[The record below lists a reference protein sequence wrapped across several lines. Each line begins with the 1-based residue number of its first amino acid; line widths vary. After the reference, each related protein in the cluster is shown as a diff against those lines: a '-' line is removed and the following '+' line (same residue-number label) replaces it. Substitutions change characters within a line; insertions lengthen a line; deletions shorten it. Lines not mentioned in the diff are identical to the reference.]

1 MLDLPRLLLQLVVV
15 LAAARACGW
24 LARRVG
30 QPRVIGE
37 MVAGLALGPSVF
49 GAVAPSV
56 SAHVFPPDGL
66 APLAAVAQLGVL
78 LFLLVVGLRLDHSVL
93 RLRAGVAIAT
103 SHASIAVPFA
113 LGAAIAP
120 LLPRELAGAQV
131 SGLAFALFLGA
142 SMSVTAFPVLARI
155 LEERRLTGTRLG
167 SLALAAAA
175 VDDVSAWT
183 ILAGVVAVARAG
195 ATGDAT
201 AAMLRTVGLTA
212 LVVGAAIA
220 LRPLLRRL
228 LLRDGG
234 HVGAEQVALIV
245 LLALSMALAT
255 EYAGVHALFGAF
267 LAGALVPRD
276 AGIAAALAARMEEL
290 VVTALLPAFFAYAGL
305 RASVALIDGAA
316 LWAIWGLLMLVAVAG
331 KLGGSSIAA
340 RLAGLP
346 WDEALGLGILMN
358 TRGLMELVILSIGLD
373 VGAISPTLYAMMV
386 LMALATTIM
395 TAPLLALVERHT
407 RTATSARLDAAAG

>member
-1 MLDLPRLLLQLVVV
+1 MLDLARLLLQLVVV
-15 LAAARACGW
+15 LSAARACGW

-49 GAVAPSV
+49 GAVAPAL
-56 SAHVFPPDGL
+56 SARVFPTDGL
-66 APLAAVAQLGVL
+66 TALAAVAQLGVL
-78 LFLLVVGLRLDHSVL
+78 LFLLVVGLRLDLSVL
-93 RLRAGVAIAT
+93 RQRAGAAVAT

-113 LGAAIAP
+113 LGAALAP
-120 LLPRELAGAQV
+120 LLPRELAGPHV
-131 SGLAFALFLGA
+131 SGVAFALFLGA

-195 ATGDAT
+195 ASGDPT
-201 AAMLRTVGLTA
+201 AAVLRTLGLTA

-220 LRPLLRRL
+220 LRPLLRRW
-228 LLRDGG
+228 LLRHGG
-234 HVGAEQVALIV
+234 QVGSEQVALVV
-245 LLALSMALAT
+245 LLALGTALAT

-267 LAGALVPRD
+267 LAGALVPRE
-276 AGIAAALAARMEEL
+276 AGVAAALAARMEEL

-331 KLGGSSIAA
+331 KLGGSSVAA

-395 TAPLLALVERHT
+395 TAPLLALVERRT
-407 RTATSARLDAAAG
+407 RTSAAARLDAAAG

>member
-1 MLDLPRLLLQLVVV
+1 MLDLARLLLQLVVV
-15 LAAARACGW
+15 LAAARSCGW

-49 GAVAPSV
+49 GAVAPALSGRI
-56 SAHVFPPDGL
+56 FPAESMP
-66 APLAAVAQLGVL
+66 PLAAVAQLGVL
-78 LFLLVVGLRLDHSVL
+78 LFLLVVGLRLDLTVL
-93 RLRAGVAIAT
+93 RLRAGAAVAT

-120 LLPRELAGAQV
+120 LLPRELAGAHV
-131 SGLAFALFLGA
+131 SPLAFALFLGA

-175 VDDVSAWT
+175 VDDVSAWI

-195 ATGDAT
+195 AAADAT
-201 AAMLRTVGLTA
+201 GAMLQTVGLTA
-212 LVVGAAIA
+212 LVVATAVA
-220 LRPLLRRL
+220 LRPLLRRW
-228 LLRDGG
+228 LLRRGAQ
-234 HVGAEQVALIV
+234 VGTEQVALVV
-245 LLALSMALAT
+245 LLALTMALAT
-255 EYAGVHALFGAF
+255 EHAGVHALFGAF
-267 LAGALVPRD
+267 LTGTLVPRD
-276 AGIAAALAARMEEL
+276 AGVAAALAERMEEL
-290 VVTALLPAFFAYAGL
+290 VVTVLLPAFFAYAGL

-331 KLGGSSIAA
+331 KLGGSSVAA

-386 LMALATTIM
+386 LMALATTVM
-395 TAPLLALVERHT
+395 TAPLLALLERRS
-407 RTATSARLDAAAG
+407 RTAAAARLDAAAS

>member
-1 MLDLPRLLLQLVVV
+1 MPDLARLLLQLVVV
-15 LAAARACGW
+15 LASARACGW

-49 GAVAPSV
+49 GTLAPSL
-56 SAHVFPPDGL
+56 AARVFPPDGL
-66 APLAAVAQLGVL
+66 APLATVAQLGVL
-78 LFLLVVGLRLDHSVL
+78 LFLLVVGLRLDLTVL
-93 RLRAGVAIAT
+93 RQRAGAAVAT

-113 LGAAIAP
+113 LGAALAP
-120 LLPRELAGAQV
+120 LLPRDLAGAHV

-201 AAMLRTVGLTA
+201 AAMLRTAGLTA
-212 LVVGAAIA
+212 AVVVAAVG
-220 LRPLLRRL
+220 LRPLLRRW
-228 LLRDGG
+228 LLRRAGR
-234 HVGAEQVALIV
+234 VGTEEIALVV
-245 LLALSMALAT
+245 LLALGTALAT
-255 EYAGVHALFGAF
+255 EWAGVHALFGAF
-267 LAGALVPRD
+267 LAGALVPRE
-276 AGIAAALAARMEEL
+276 GGTAAAVAARLEEV
-290 VVTALLPAFFAYAGL
+290 VVTVLLPTFFAYAGL

-316 LWAIWGLLMLVAVAG
+316 LWAIWAVLMLVAVGG
-331 KLGGSSIAA
+331 KLGGSAVAA

-346 WDEALGLGILMN
+346 WPEALGLGILMN

-395 TAPLLALVERHT
+395 TAPLLALVERRT
-407 RTATSARLDAAAG
+407 RTAVGTSLDATPG